1 MRARTRRLKSLLV
14 GIVSVLWSRHGSH
27 APQQRRPA
35 ATQRLP
41 RCRSGS
47 PPPFASR
54 GPLLGKGRR
63 GWAWITAR
71 APSMHHPSAGCK
83 ARAGPLYSR
92 LGAAATR
99 FAPQN
104 GAVASAHRAVPATE
118 TPCVQASCR
127 SAPPAALPARLLP
140 VCDTVPMA
148 IAPGAPPIVLI
159 ASVEEHPLVGALER
173 RRYAVVQ
180 VQTGALAVEWARNFQ
195 PDAILLAADLPDM
208 TGIDASRLLH
218 ADLRIGHNV
227 PILIIASDRPTPEQR
242 VAALRA
248 GAWDFV
254 RHPGDPEEVALKL
267 QTYVQAKR
275 NIDVAFAEGLIDPAT
290 GLHSR
295 PGLARRARE
304 LGALM
309 ARTHGGLACVVFML
323 ESDAHDMRAAGLL
336 LHTARASDVVGS
348 LGPGEFAALAPCTT
362 RWEAAPC
369 SRAVRRSRSAT
380 TPSLT
385 SPIHPWIPW
394 SCSPAP
400 APRFDTA
407 TRSPAT
413 HGCAVSTEA

>member
-1 MRARTRRLKSLLV
+1 
-14 GIVSVLWSRHGSH
+14 
-27 APQQRRPA
+27 
-35 ATQRLP
+35 
-41 RCRSGS
+41 
-47 PPPFASR
+47 
-54 GPLLGKGRR
+54 
-63 GWAWITAR
+63 
-71 APSMHHPSAGCK
+71 
-83 ARAGPLYSR
+83 
-92 LGAAATR
+92 
-99 FAPQN
+99 
-104 GAVASAHRAVPATE
+104 
-118 TPCVQASCR
+118 
-127 SAPPAALPARLLP
+127 
-140 VCDTVPMA
+140 MA

-195 PDAILLAADLPDM
+195 PDAIMLAADLPDM

-227 PILIIASDRPTPEQR
+227 PILIIATDKPTPEQR

-309 ARTHGGLACVVFML
+309 ARTHGALACVVFML
-323 ESDAHDMRAAGLL
+323 ESDAHDLRAAGLL
-336 LHTARASDVVGS
+336 LHTARASDVVGA
-348 LGPGEFAALAPCTT
+348 LGPGEFAVLAPATDHAGAVKLAHRGTGALHDSLGSGTLLT
-362 RWEAAPC
+362 RGSALKVGYDAVANLTYTPMDPVELLARASAAVRHGNPEPGYAWVRRFNGGVPQAPEGGAAATAGA
-369 SRAVRRSRSAT
+369 SRATPPGLLLEKRR
-380 TPSLT
+380 T
-385 SPIHPWIPW
+385 S
-394 SCSPAP
+394 S
-400 APRFDTA
+400 
-407 TRSPAT
+407 
-413 HGCAVSTEA
+413 